1 MSYPIKE
8 RFRHEAYEWS
18 AGLGYVDNDTDRYS
32 GGWRKFQPSIVDN
45 RPLYGPHHV
54 PENQYQAMMEADFG
68 EEPKMSA
75 DEREADWLLFETRI
89 ANAGLTDQ
97 ERLVVDCVVFGQMS
111 LAETGRYMARAEGIN
126 KAFSKQR
133 VYYLRN
139 RAFEKLRKAFTD
151 ELD

>member
-1 MSYPIKE
+1 MAYPIKE

-18 AGLGYVDNDTDRYS
+18 AGLGFVTNEDGARR
-32 GGWRKFQPSIVDN
+32 GPSIVDN

-54 PENQYQAMMEADFG
+54 PENIYQAMMEADFG

-89 ANAGLTDQ
+89 ANAGLTDR

-111 LAETGRYMARAEGIN
+111 LAETGQYVARAEGVN

-133 VYYLRN
+133 VHHLRN
-139 RAFEKLRKAFTD
+139 KAFEKLRKAFTD

>member
-1 MSYPIKE
+1 MTNE
-8 RFRHEAYEWS
+8 DGARR
-18 AGLGYVDNDTDRYS
+18 G
-32 GGWRKFQPSIVDN
+32 PSIVDN

-54 PENQYQAMMEADFG
+54 PENIYQAMMEADFG